1 MQKRTIY
8 SLLLISFTLVFA
20 GSLAFGQT
28 VDIQSKTVAKCESS
42 GLSIT
47 VDTPND
53 AMALEIVLEVSGPPA
68 GAFLDAMSVV
78 WDAGFGYLTGTGRVV
93 DLSGADG
100 ETPDTVRIAAMLIDP
115 GDACLPAG
123 ETLVAQLNF
132 TANAAC
138 DGVATVGEGTFDGPL
153 YDIESQFVDCVTMA
167 LVPAAVNAGTVTI
180 TNTAPTIDP
189 VADATV
195 HFDDTYTGLVVGHDI
210 DGCETLTYSKVS
222 GPVDL
227 EVDEVTGVITWVTTG
242 ADVGNHVVEVAV
254 SDACDASVSTSFNI
268 CVENTPPVITCPAD
282 TLIALGDDLSVTV
295 TAIDDDSGPAPLL
308 FELLSFDGPGAAT
321 LDPATGVFEWSTL
334 LDESYKGIFTATVKV
349 TDGAN
354 TDFCSP
360 ENADTCSFE
369 IKVVNFLVT
378 IQKTEKTPQGQEVLV
393 DVTMQDSNFENYPMG
408 GFDFLIQYDPSA
420 LVFQYADQG
429 QFLTDCGWE
438 YFTYRYGPAGNCGAN
453 ACPSGFLRISAI
465 AETNNG
471 PIHPTCFT
479 NSDPATSNQLAQL
492 HFMVTND
499 RTFECM
505 YIPIRFYW
513 YDCGDNTISDV
524 DGNQLFISNR
534 IFNFEDTLGVYSG
547 LIADPTVEFPSAFG
561 ANYTCDV
568 ALEDGKPD
576 PLRFIDFV
584 NGGVDIVCADS
595 IDARGDLNLNE
606 IPYEIADAVLYS
618 NYFVYGLSVFTVM
631 PEGQIAA
638 SDVNADGLTLS
649 VADLVYLIRVVIGDA
664 TAYPKV
670 VTPVEANYIHANNGM
685 VAINGDVQIG
695 AAYMVVEGDVSPELR
710 ATNMDML
717 YNFDGVNTRV
727 LVYSLEG
734 ETFTGEMA
742 SVNGNIIS
750 IEMANFEGNPIAAKL
765 IPAEFALN
773 QNYPNPFNP
782 TTTIN
787 FALPMDSDYNLDIYN
802 VNGQR
807 VASFNGSHEAGV
819 VEIEWEASNYA
830 SGIYFYKLTAGS
842 FTDTKKMVLLK

>member
-28 VDIQSKTVAKCESS
+28 VDIQSKTVNKCESS

-47 VDTPND
+47 VDNPAD
-53 AMALEIVLEVSGPPA
+53 AMALEIVLEVSGPPG
-68 GAFLDAMSVV
+68 GAFLDAMNVV

-100 ETPDTVRIAAMLIDP
+100 VSPDTVRIAAMLIDV

-123 ETLVAQLNF
+123 PTLVAQLNF

-138 DGVATVGEGTFDGPL
+138 DGVATVGAGTFDGPV
-153 YDIESQFVDCVTMA
+153 YDIVSQFVDCGTMELIPVT
-167 LVPAAVNAGTVTI
+167 VNAGTVTI
-180 TNTAPTIDP
+180 ANTPPTIDP
-189 VADATV
+189 VADAII
-195 HFDDTYTGLVVGHDI
+195 HFGDTYNGTVVGHDV
-210 DGCETLTYSKVS
+210 DGCETLSYSIVV
-222 GPVDL
+222 GPDGLTVDS
-227 EVDEVTGVITWVTTG
+227 ETGEMDWPTDG
-242 ADVGNHVVEVAV
+242 EDVGNHVVEVAV
-254 SDACDASVSTSFNI
+254 SDACDESVSTTFNI
-268 CVENTPPVITCPAD
+268 CVQNTAPVITCPAD
-282 TLIALGDDLSVTV
+282 TMIALGDDLSVVV
-295 TAIDDDSGPAPLL
+295 TGFDDDGGPAPLL
-308 FELLSFDGPGAAT
+308 FDLISFDGPGTAV
-321 LDPATGVFEWSTL
+321 LDPATGVFTWGTI
-334 LDESYKGIFTATVKV
+334 LDDSYKGIFTATVAV
-349 TDGAN
+349 TDGAF
-354 TDFCSP
+354 TDDCSP
-360 ENADTCSFE
+360 ANADTCSFE
-369 IKVVNFLVT
+369 IKVVNFLIT
-378 IQKTEKTPQGQEVLV
+378 IEKSHNTPQGQEIAL

-420 LVFQYADQG
+420 LTFQFADAG
-429 QFLTDCGWE
+429 DFLDDCGWE
-438 YFTYRYGPAGNCGAN
+438 YFTYRYGPAGNCGAS

-465 AETNNG
+465 AEINNG
-471 PIHPTCFT
+471 PAHPDCFT
-479 NSDPATSNQLAQL
+479 NSEEAISNQLAEL

-505 YIPIRFYW
+505 YVPVRFFW

-547 LIADPTVEFPSAFG
+547 LIADPTALFPTAFG
-561 ANYTCDV
+561 ANSTCDV
-568 ALEDGKPD
+568 AIEDGKPD
-576 PLRFIDFV
+576 PLRLIDFV

-618 NYFVYGLSVFTVM
+618 NYFVYGLSVFTVQL
-631 PEGQIAA
+631 EGQIAA

-664 TAYPKV
+664 TAYPKTV
-670 VTPVEANYIHANNGM
+670 VPVEASYVHATNG
-685 VAINGDVQIG
+685 VVTVSGDVRVG
-695 AAYMVVEGDVSPELR
+695 AAYMVIEGNAVPELK
-710 ATNMDML
+710 AENMDMV

-734 ETFTGEMA
+734 QSFSGEMA
-742 SVNGNIIS
+742 SVSGNIVS

-765 IPAEFALN
+765 LPAEFALM

-782 TTTIN
+782 TTTLN
-787 FALPMDSDYNLDIYN
+787 FALPTACNYGLDIFN

-807 VASFNGSHEAGV
+807 VASFEGSHEAGI
-819 VEIEWEASNYA
+819 VEIEWDAANFA
-830 SGIYFYKLTAGS
+830 SGIYFYRLTADNFS
-842 FTDTKKMVLLK
+842 ATKKMVLLK